1 MRMWW
6 THLQFTNGNPL
17 PISLATLY
25 LAHWP
30 FTSYAL
36 HVCIAYYH
44 THITLHFGSTHCAI
58 LVAQDVGGE
67 VLVKRVA
74 MQPPARTPCMWLQ
87 RGISGGKRPR
97 SVNVLTSN
105 QDPAVEQTWFSCV
118 EQQCTSNFP
127 TVSSLSLYFAWWAA
141 MATPIEILS
150 HTHCL

>member
-1 MRMWW
+1 MPGTVYLTTCRLLWCTLLSW
-6 THLQFTNGNPL
+6 CSLDHKSTLHAHVVDTFTIYKFTNGNPL

-25 LAHWP
+25 LAHWH

-105 QDPAVEQTWFSCV
+105 QDPAVEQTCRA
-118 EQQCTSNFP
+118 
-127 TVSSLSLYFAWWAA
+127 TV
-141 MATPIEILS
+141 
-150 HTHCL
+150 H